1 MAITSQRPAK
11 YRIGDH
17 VVCVHRGTSR
27 SGRIVAT
34 EDALNRRGYYQPSWL
49 YSIQADTDGEVFDV
63 LQEQISDRTLEAEE
77 YAET

>member
-34 EDALNRRGYYQPSWL
+34 EDALNRRGYYRPMHL
-49 YSIQADTDGEVFDV
+49 YTVVADTDGETFDV
-63 LQEQISDRTLEAEE
+63 LEEQVMARTLEAEE
-77 YAET
+77 YAEA

>member
-34 EDALNRRGYYQPSWL
+34 EDALNRRGYYRPMHL
-49 YSIQADTDGEVFDV
+49 YTVVADTDGETFDV
-63 LQEQISDRTLEAEE
+63 LEEQVMARTLEDAE
-77 YAET
+77 YAEA

>member
-27 SGRIVAT
+27 SGRVVAY
-34 EDALNRRGYYQPSWL
+34 ENALDRRGYYQPSWL
-49 YSIQADTDGEVFDV
+49 YSIQADTDGETFDV
-63 LQEQISDRTLEAEE
+63 LEEQVMARTLEDAE
-77 YAET
+77 YAEA